1 MTDFQLVV
9 LHLIDSY
16 NLTLPTLYVSSL
28 LLSLRAMLQMD
39 LPHLNVVTKID
50 NLASFAPLP
59 MPLEFYT
66 EASSLE
72 YLLPHLEAE

>member
-1 MTDFQLVV
+1 
-9 LHLIDSY
+9 
-16 NLTLPTLYVSSL
+16 
-28 LLSLRAMLQMD
+28 MLQMD

-66 EASSLE
+66 EARSLE